1 MSDGMVSERAAGD
14 MFISAIRAQAMAHDT
29 YISDRLSLVAT
40 QEFSQEQKR
49 EIWDMQW
56 NGIPS
61 SKIAKHFGVATMTI
75 RKLMNRTSWPQPREF
90 R

>member
-61 SKIAKHFGVATMTI
+61 SKKGVRGVSRRGDI
-75 RKLMNRTSWPQPREF
+75 YISLPFF
-90 R
+90 RSDPPDP